1 MNLKEVGGSLIA
13 CKTALDIVHGLE
25 GCNEFLVSERV
36 AEELRKNPN
45 FMSEGYWY
53 LAIGKY
59 EDSDQM
65 EWEISIY
72 EVSVQVPLRGYISFD
87 SGSPTLLSQ

>member
-1 MNLKEVGGSLIA
+1 MNLKEVDGSLIA
-13 CKTALDIVHGLE
+13 YKTALDIVHGLE

-45 FMSEGYWY
+45 FMNEGHWY

-59 EDSDQM
+59 KDSDQI

-72 EVSVQVPLRGYISFD
+72 GVPVQVPLRGYINFD
-87 SGSPTLLSQ
+87 SGFPILLSQ